1 MLLSVLFVAI
11 AVCIVAVLAGVVVL
25 ARAALRARCR
35 LARLAEAAATGTALV
50 ERARELQER
59 AVRIRAE
66 TERLRALTGL
76 VP

>member
-1 MLLSVLFVAI
+1 
-11 AVCIVAVLAGVVVL
+11 VL
-25 ARAALRARCR
+25 ARAALRARRR

-59 AVRIRAE
+59 AVRLRAE